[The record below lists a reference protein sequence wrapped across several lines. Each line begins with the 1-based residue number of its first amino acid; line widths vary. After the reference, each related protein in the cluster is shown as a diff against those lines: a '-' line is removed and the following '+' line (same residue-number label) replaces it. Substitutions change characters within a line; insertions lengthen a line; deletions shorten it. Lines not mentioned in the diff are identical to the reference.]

1 MQKEK
6 KKEIGVKTMNK
17 FEERLAEIRKTEGVI
32 SEWEENIRSKREAF
46 ENNLEY
52 DKDNLAISK
61 GYLNALFEGQVCVRA
76 GDLVEELAKELG
88 VDKSDLQWKIWSDIH
103 FWGRNSKTEMVDM
116 IQDSK
121 KGLTFI
127 VESKT
132 IPCADFYVST
142 RQPVSDVSH
151 LRAIQAN
158 GKTLIENMERD
169 VRYDDLQGAHYT
181 ALEVENKED
190 FIVKIKLMDFRKS
203 NTALR
208 PMSVFEKAVNNCLE
222 RYLVKERKVKKKAKI
237 GIDGIGTVVNVG
249 AKERDRG

>member
-1 MQKEK
+1 
-6 KKEIGVKTMNK
+6 MNK
-17 FEERLAEIRKTEGVI
+17 FEERLAEIRKSEGAI
-32 SEWEENIRSKREAF
+32 GQWQESIKHKREAF
-46 ENNLEY
+46 EANLQY
-52 DKDNLAISK
+52 DKDCLAVCQ
-61 GYLNALFEGQVCVRA
+61 GYLNALFEGNVCVRA

-88 VDKSDLQWKIWSDIH
+88 VDKNDLQWKIWSDIH
-103 FWGRNSKTEMVDM
+103 FWGKNSRAEMVNL

-132 IPCADFYVST
+132 IPTSDFYVST

-158 GKTLIENMERD
+158 GKTLIENMERE

-208 PMSVFEKAVNNCLE
+208 PMSVVEKAVNNCIEKYLE
-222 RYLVKERKVKKKAKI
+222 SERKVKEQTTI
-237 GIDGIGTVVNVG
+237 GVDGIGTVVNVEG
-249 AKERDRG
+249 KERDRG